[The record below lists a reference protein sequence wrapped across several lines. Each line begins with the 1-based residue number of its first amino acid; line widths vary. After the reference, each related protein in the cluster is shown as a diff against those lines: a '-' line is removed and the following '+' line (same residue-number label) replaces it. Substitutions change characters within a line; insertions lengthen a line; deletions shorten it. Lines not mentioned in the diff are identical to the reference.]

1 MDPLME
7 LIRWLFLV
15 AIFMGAG
22 VIALIILS
30 RRPGAVGKVSTFLLE
45 VLTEVASGASR
56 KRSSRSRNRSSRRA
70 LERAF
75 EKSPSIPSE
84 DFPFKL
90 DAKAYFF
97 TKAEGTFYPE
107 LVKAAAELG
116 FLVFPKV
123 GLCDLFVDKKGAD
136 RSQYARYAQMHVDY
150 LLVRESTYA
159 PVAGIELNG
168 ASHLA
173 EKQQANDRKK
183 KAVFSAAGLPLL
195 TFYNQPS
202 YSAWEVQTKLQ
213 DVLGPGYQASG
224 R

>member
-1 MDPLME
+1 MDPLMD
-7 LIRWLFLV
+7 LIKGLFWVVILL
-15 AIFMGAG
+15 GTG
-22 VIALIILS
+22 KIALIILS
-30 RRPGAVGKVSTFLLE
+30 RRPGKVGKVAGFLLDLLAE
-45 VLTEVASGASR
+45 AAGG
-56 KRSSRSRNRSSRRA
+56 RSARRT
-70 LERAF
+70 LERAY

-136 RSQYARYAQMHVDY
+136 RSQFRRYAQMHVDY

-183 KAVFSAAGLPLL
+183 KAVFAAAGLPLL

-213 DVLGPGYQASG
+213 DVLGLGYQPSG